1 MWKRILYIKQRVE
14 PKYDTIPESNYPVPL
29 NMAPVQGLKGLEDL
43 RQHDAL
49 PIIASW

>member
-29 NMAPVQGLKGLEDL
+29 NMAPVQGL
-43 RQHDAL
+43 
-49 PIIASW
+49 